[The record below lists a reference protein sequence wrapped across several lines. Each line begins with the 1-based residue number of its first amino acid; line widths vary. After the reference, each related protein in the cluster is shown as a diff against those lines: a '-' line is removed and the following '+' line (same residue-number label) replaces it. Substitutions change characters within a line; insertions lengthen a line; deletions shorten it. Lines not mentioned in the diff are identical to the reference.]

1 MIEESIVGLKRYH
14 QEATLTLD
22 TAVQKL
28 KVVIQAGKELK
39 RQHQEAMLEFNAAVQ
54 QQHQEAKEEFN
65 TVMQLTKATTSAN
78 MNSLEGE
85 DYHQPAVPEEVDTC
99 SSSPTRYVSSV
110 QSKIFKTS
118 SPEV

>member
-54 QQHQEAKEEFN
+54 QQHQEAKKEFN
-65 TVMQLTKATTSAN
+65 TVMQLNEKMTSADEAT
-78 MNSLEGE
+78 LEL
-85 DYHQPAVPEEVDTC
+85 EELKSIAPMSMD
-99 SSSPTRYVSSV
+99 
-110 QSKIFKTS
+110 SKIILDRFSVSK
-118 SPEV
+118 